1 LTRNEKVI
9 TTFYDLSIECDE
21 LNQAHPDSGHDV
33 LAQKLANMAGLLT
46 NNKPH
51 AAKKVLD
58 ALDEIDRDWV
68 KHHLVKILAS

>member
-1 LTRNEKVI
+1 
-9 TTFYDLSIECDE
+9 
-21 LNQAHPDSGHDV
+21 
-33 LAQKLANMAGLLT
+33 MAGLLT